1 MKISGNTVRPNP
13 PTVKW
18 RVEGDA
24 ISHARTDVSVRGLSS
39 ILDEPIE
46 RDGTNLGMTPTE
58 TFVAALIGC
67 TNVISHKIAHKNG
80 ITFESMRIRVEAEF
94 DRRGVWLSEE
104 VAVPFP
110 SMTLLIDVTTSADDD
125 QISQLQQEL
134 AMYCPIAKVIRMSGT
149 ELKEVWTVTR
159 P

>member
-1 MKISGNTVRPNP
+1 MTDAIRPK
-13 PTVKW
+13 TIVKM
-18 RVEGDA
+18 RVEGDSK
-24 ISHARTDVSVRGLSS
+24 SHARTDVSVRGLTS
-39 ILDEPIE
+39 IIDEPLE

-58 TFVAALIGC
+58 TFAAALIGC
-67 TNVISHKIAHKNG
+67 TNVIGHRIAHKNG
-80 ITFESMRIRVEAEF
+80 ITFESMRIRLEAEF
-94 DRRGVWLSEE
+94 DRRGVSLAEE

-110 SMTLLIDVTTSADDD
+110 SMTLFVDVTTVADDT
-125 QISQLQQEL
+125 QIAQLQQEL